1 MQECPFFSFALSLD
15 MDLLRSDHYQTKTF
29 VSSLNSRFCPVQST
43 WKGDTKT
50 RGVCYRS
57 KGRQWCP
64 AVGPVGPSIM
74 QIEDP
79 SPNRYRTCEKLWVE
93 KMLMRSQW
101 TCNEFIRWFHRSRIS
116 NLWILVTK
124 MNVVMYIV
132 GCVKSA
138 FKDPSFAQGS
148 VIFAYLNCHLPE

>member
-57 KGRQWCP
+57 KGRQWCQ

-101 TCNEFIRWFHRSRIS
+101 TCNELTRWFHGFRIPS
-116 NLWILVTK
+116 IWIFFDENECLTCSWHQKTK
-124 MNVVMYIV
+124 PRILQFTN
-132 GCVKSA
+132 
-138 FKDPSFAQGS
+138 FT
-148 VIFAYLNCHLPE
+148 N